1 MSTDTILTPEEIGRI
16 AVAHGCDP
24 DLDDGALVMRLCRAI
39 EQALLQ
45 SDRIRAMDGM
55 ASCMDMVRQE
65 LIEAGIITE
74 KVPPMFVAN
83 AVLTEVQALRKDA
96 ERYRFMRSVEN
107 GAVLEA
113 AIDAAM
119 EKQP

>member
-1 MSTDTILTPEEIGRI
+1 MTTETILTDERI
-16 AVAHGCDP
+16 FALAAEADIASIDP
-24 DLDDGALVMRLCRAI
+24 KVDVLMFSWDEMLQAGRAI
-39 EQALLQ
+39 EQAVLQ
-45 SDRIRAMDGM
+45 SPEIR
-55 ASCMDMVRQE
+55 
-65 LIEAGIITE
+65 
-74 KVPPMFVAN
+74 
-83 AVLTEVQALRKDA
+83 ALRKDA